1 MTQSVKL
8 VEDGKSVQFTDRV
21 VPWMKLGKIVD
32 GAVTAADAAKL
43 GGLNFTVSLHN
54 VYFTCDKASAA
65 MQDDSVIDNDN
76 VSPDCLR
83 NMTNRKV
90 VVRDDTLDPLAVVS
104 AGYPVLQY
112 HEAFDFMDTVAASS
126 TNAARYVAAGA
137 LKGGKQGFMIVRAP
151 DDMQLDILDGQDPHE
166 IFLALRTSHDLTR
179 AVEVMAMPLR
189 GKCMNQLT
197 LASFTANVPHR
208 WSVRHTTT
216 MKAKLAEAEKSLA
229 NLGAYTT
236 RFNEL
241 AKRLVAVKVTDEKAR
256 YVLNHVITNRPKKND
271 VIDLI
276 IQKMHKSPTVGWDGT
291 GWGLVNAVSEY
302 FEWGRSGGSPES
314 RFLNALQ
321 GPTHKAIN
329 KTAVYLLRG
338 ATQ

>member
-1 MTQSVKL
+1 MTQSVEL
-8 VEDGKSVQFTDRV
+8 VEGGKSVQFTDRV

-43 GGLNFTVSLHN
+43 GGLNFTVSLHD
-54 VYFTCDKASAA
+54 VYFTCDKAIKPENG
-65 MQDDSVIDNDN
+65 QEVEN
-76 VSPDCLR
+76 VLPECLR

-112 HEAFDFMDTVAASS
+112 HEAFDFMDTVAASP

-137 LKGGKQGFMIVRAP
+137 LKGGKQGFMVVRAP
-151 DDMQLDILDGQDPHE
+151 DDMQLDILDGKDPHE

-189 GKCMNQLT
+189 GLCMNQLT

-229 NLGAYTT
+229 NLGAYTA

-256 YVLNHVITNRPKKND
+256 YVLGHVITNRPKKDD